1 MSVTINL
8 IFWGDEWVNC
18 DDVIVQLNNVDINEQ
33 VIIHTQHEGVS
44 LKSAGVIG
52 ILDNWVAKTNRLTNT
67 ISINTPNHYEKINY
81 KFNNTLS
88 TWPHFFK
95 PNRLNY
101 YRETTQINFSK
112 KLFGLFL
119 GRYNEIRNVI
129 AEDIVN
135 NHQQHF
141 LISILRADR
150 LEASNWWNSKIEAI
164 GSLDSM
170 SVDDQYNENYNT
182 NQSLLNFYND
192 FQIELAVETV
202 TRGES
207 FFPTEKTIRPI
218 MGSKPFITYA
228 TIDFLKNI
236 KELGFRTFS
245 ELWSEDYDQ
254 FEGIERWKR
263 IKLVIAKIIDQ
274 GYDCDLANK
283 IVQYNYNHLQTIISD
298 NKNL

>member
-1 MSVTINL
+1 
-8 IFWGDEWVNC
+8 
-18 DDVIVQLNNVDINEQ
+18 
-33 VIIHTQHEGVS
+33 
-44 LKSAGVIG
+44 
-52 ILDNWVAKTNRLTNT
+52 
-67 ISINTPNHYEKINY
+67 
-81 KFNNTLS
+81 
-88 TWPHFFK
+88 
-95 PNRLNY
+95 
-101 YRETTQINFSK
+101 
-112 KLFGLFL
+112 
-119 GRYNEIRNVI
+119 
-129 AEDIVN
+129 
-135 NHQQHF
+135 
-141 LISILRADR
+141 
-150 LEASNWWNSKIEAI
+150 
-164 GSLDSM
+164 M

-263 IKLVIAKIIDQ
+263 IKLAIAKIIDQ

-283 IVQYNYNHLQTIISD
+283 IVQYNYNHLQTIISN